1 MEFSNIRLD
10 LRPPIAQVT
19 LDRPKVLNAL
29 NSATLAELAAAFEAL
44 AADDAVRVILITGA
58 GGRAFA
64 AGADIG
70 ELAAAATP
78 EDGPHL
84 CPARPAGLAPD

>member
-1 MEFSNIRLD
+1 MAAFMPCRHMVPFLSADPCWGLLCYSLERMEFSNIRLD

-44 AADDAVRVILITGA
+44 AADDA
-58 GGRAFA
+58 
-64 AGADIG
+64 
-70 ELAAAATP
+70 
-78 EDGPHL
+78 
-84 CPARPAGLAPD
+84 